1 MGAESGVCVC
11 VCRVVCVC
19 LCGIKLCFS
28 YLFGNALG
36 MCLCSSCLPLLP
48 ANHSTGHT
56 HTYTLREHRTFPLT
70 APGPSP
76 ATTSLKSCRLR
87 PVGARLFW
95 LCSQN
100 AVNIFNSLPAPAAN
114 GNGNAAGRQGAERS
128 AKREGDWSWGGTLL
142 LSESISAFKLKL

>member
-1 MGAESGVCVC
+1 MHVRRGGEEVYVC
-11 VCRVVCVC
+11 VCRGVC

-36 MCLCSSCLPLLP
+36 MCLCSSCPASLCCLLTT
-48 ANHSTGHT
+48 AQDTHT
-56 HTYTLREHRTFPLT
+56 HTQREHRTFPLT

-114 GNGNAAGRQGAERS
+114 GNGNAAGRGRRGKEGGLELGWNS
-128 AKREGDWSWGGTLL
+128 AARREHFS
-142 LSESISAFKLKL
+142 F